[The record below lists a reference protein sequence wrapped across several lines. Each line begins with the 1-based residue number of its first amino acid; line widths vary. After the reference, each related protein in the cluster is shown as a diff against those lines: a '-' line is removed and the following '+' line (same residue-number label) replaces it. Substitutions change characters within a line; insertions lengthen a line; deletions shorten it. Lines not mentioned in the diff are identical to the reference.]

1 MDLILIRYGEIALK
15 GANRRRFERTL
26 EENIRAFLKKEG
38 ISFRG
43 VSSKRSRIFI
53 YSPSNLPDLSK
64 VLGIV
69 SYSPAWEFSS
79 LQEVKEF
86 LKQQEEIFKN
96 ASSFRITASRA
107 DKNYPLTSPEIEREL
122 GSVVYEKFSLPVNL
136 KEPQVNVGVEYI
148 DEFFYV
154 YFEKI
159 PGWGGLPVG
168 VSGKLVALLSGGL
181 DSPVAAFLMMKRGA
195 ELILLHFRKEPVQD
209 RIGDIHRVLSSFA
222 AGREPELVIM
232 DLGKARRFY
241 DVMRRRDET
250 HRYMCVLCKHMMLKT
265 AEKLAF
271 KKGALGIVTG
281 DSLAQVASQT
291 LENLAA
297 QRYGLKLPVYSPL
310 IGLDKTEIVEI
321 ARKIGTYGPSIQH
334 KEKPCPIHSH
344 PVTKARMD
352 RFFALWNEVVEK
364 TGFLPWEKFF
374 LKK

>member
-1 MDLILIRYGEIALK
+1 MDLILVRYGEISLK
-15 GANRRRFERTL
+15 GANRAKFERTL
-26 EENIRAFLKKEG
+26 EENIRAYLKREG
-38 ISFRG
+38 ISFSG
-43 VSSKRSRIFI
+43 VSRKRSRIFI
-53 YSPSNLPDLSK
+53 FNPSSVPNLSE
-64 VLGIV
+64 VLGVV
-69 SYSPAWEFSS
+69 SYSPAWEFAS
-79 LQEVKEF
+79 LEEVKDF
-86 LKQQEEIFKN
+86 LRAQEGIFKN

-122 GSVVYEKFSLPVNL
+122 GAVVHETFSTPVDL
-136 KEPQVNVGVEYI
+136 KNPQVNVGVDYI
-148 DEFFYV
+148 DEFFYL

-168 VSGKLVALLSGGL
+168 VSGKLVVLLSGGI

-195 ELILLHFRKEPVQD
+195 ELILLHFRREPITD
-209 RIGDIHRVLSSFA
+209 RIKDIHAALSRFS
-222 AGREPELVIM
+222 AGREPELAIM
-232 DLGKARRFY
+232 ELGRVKKFY
-241 DVMRRRDET
+241 DIIRRRDEL
-250 HRYMCVLCKHMMLKT
+250 HRYMCVLCKHMMLRT

-310 IGLDKTEIVEI
+310 IGLDKTEIVDI
-321 ARKIGTYGPSIQH
+321 ARKIGTYNPSIQH

-352 RFFALWNEVVEK
+352 KFFQFWDEVTEK
-364 TGFLPWEKFF
+364 LGYLPWEKFF
-374 LKK
+374 QRK